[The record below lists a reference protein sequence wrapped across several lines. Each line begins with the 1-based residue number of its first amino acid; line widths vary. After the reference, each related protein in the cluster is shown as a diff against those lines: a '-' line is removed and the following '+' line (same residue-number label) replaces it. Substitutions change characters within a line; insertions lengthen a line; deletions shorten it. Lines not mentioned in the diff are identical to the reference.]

1 MNKRMKIAVLEA
13 RTLGEDIDFSVL
25 DKFGDVTVY
34 DTTDEYQLITRI
46 SDVDIVIVNKLK
58 LNREN
63 LKDAKNLKLI
73 CITATGYDNIDT
85 NYCWQ
90 REIGVC
96 NVKGYSTDSVAQVT
110 FLMALELIT
119 HLREYN
125 TTVKNGAYTKSG
137 SPLCTTPL
145 FHEIS
150 GLTWGIVGY
159 GAIGRRVAQIASVF
173 DCKVLVS
180 TRTDREMPYDNVEL
194 DELLKKSDI
203 VSLHIP
209 LSDET
214 KHLINEKHLKL
225 MKDSAIL
232 INVARGAVVDE
243 DAVCNAI
250 IEKKLG
256 GFASDVYSQEPMT
269 IDSPYNSIV
278 GCENVILTP
287 HMAWAAYEARVRCI
301 EEVSKNIAT
310 FLMGGTRNRVDL

>member
-1 MNKRMKIAVLEA
+1 MKIAVLEA
-13 RTLGEDIDFSVL
+13 NTLGDGIDFSIL
-25 DKFGDVTVY
+25 KKFGDVTVY
-34 DTTDEYQLITRI
+34 DKTDEYQLITRI

-110 FLMALELIT
+110 VLMALELTT

-125 TTVKNGAYTKSG
+125 TKVRNGAYTKSG
-137 SPLCTTPL
+137 SPLCTSPA

-159 GAIGRRVAQIASVF
+159 GAIGRRVAQIASAF
-173 DCKVLVS
+173 DCKVIVS
-180 TRTDREMPYDNVEL
+180 NRSDKEMLYKNVEL
-194 DELLKKSDI
+194 NELLKQADI

-209 LSDET
+209 LTDDT
-214 KHLINEKHLKL
+214 KHLINEKRLKL
-225 MKDSAIL
+225 MKDNAIL

-250 IEKKLG
+250 IKKELG
-256 GFASDVYSQEPMT
+256 GFATDVYSTEPMT
-269 IDSPYNSIV
+269 LDSPYNSIV

-287 HMAWAAYEARVRCI
+287 HMAWAAYEARLRCI
-301 EEVSKNIAT
+301 EEVSKNIET

>member
-1 MNKRMKIAVLEA
+1 MDKKIKIAVLEA
-13 RTLGEDIDFSVL
+13 NTLGEGIDFSIL
-25 DKFGDVTVY
+25 DKFGDVAVY
-34 DTTDEYQLITRI
+34 EKTDEYQLLTRI
-46 SDVDIVIVNKLK
+46 NDVDIVIVNKLK

-96 NVKGYSTDSVAQVT
+96 KVKGYSTDSVAQVT
-110 FLMALELIT
+110 LLMALELIT
-119 HLREYN
+119 HLGEYN
-125 TTVKNGAYTKSG
+125 KKVKNGVYTNSN
-137 SPLCTTPL
+137 SPLCTSPM

-159 GAIGRRVAQIASVF
+159 GAIGRRVAQLAAAF
-173 DCKVLVS
+173 DCKVIVS
-180 TRTDREMPYDNVEL
+180 NRSDKEMPYENVEL
-194 DELLKKSDI
+194 DELLEKSDI

-209 LSDET
+209 LTDET
-214 KHLINEKHLKL
+214 KHLLDEKRLKL
-225 MKDSAIL
+225 MKKDAIL

-250 IEKKLG
+250 INKEIG
-256 GFASDVYSQEPMT
+256 GFASDVYTTEPMT
-269 IDSPYNSIV
+269 LDSPYNSIV
-278 GCENVILTP
+278 CCENVLLTP
-287 HMAWAAYEARVRCI
+287 HMAWAAYEARKRLLD
-301 EEVSKNIAT
+301 EVKKNIET